1 MSILTEGSYFTARA
15 HFLRQKQV
23 TLGAVISYASADMVE
38 RPKTPQTPE
47 KKLFEVTSKIIKL
60 RDPVKPGSSTTVETA
75 WQMPDG
81 AIVKG
86 TYVGAP
92 GRWTLQ
98 ASGAPVRPEMA
109 AQLDAIEARSLA
121 ARTS

>member
-1 MSILTEGSYFTARA
+1 
-15 HFLRQKQV
+15 
-23 TLGAVISYASADMVE
+23 MVE
-38 RPKTPQTPE
+38 TPKSPQAPE
-47 KKLFEVTSKIIKL
+47 KRFFEVQSKIVKL
-60 RDPVKPGSSTTVETA
+60 RDPVKQGSSTTVETV

-86 TYVGAP
+86 IYVGAP

-98 ASGAPVRPEMA
+98 ASGAPVKPEMS

-121 ARTS
+121 GRTS

>member
-1 MSILTEGSYFTARA
+1 MNA
-15 HFLRQKQV
+15 HMAE
-23 TLGAVISYASADMVE
+23 T
-38 RPKTPQTPE
+38 PKTPE
-47 KKLFEVTSKIIKL
+47 KKLFEVTSKVIKL
-60 RDPVKPGSSTTVETA
+60 RDPTRHGSSTIIETI

-81 AIVKG
+81 TITKG

-109 AQLDAIEARSLA
+109 TQLDAIEARSLTE
-121 ARTS
+121 RTL

>member
-1 MSILTEGSYFTARA
+1 
-15 HFLRQKQV
+15 
-23 TLGAVISYASADMVE
+23 MV
-38 RPKTPQTPE
+38 KTPEAPQAPE
-47 KKLFEVTSKIIKL
+47 KRLFEVTSKIIKL
-60 RDPVKPGSSTTVETA
+60 RDPVKQGSSTTVETV

-81 AIVKG
+81 AIVKSI
-86 TYVGAP
+86 YVGAP

-109 AQLDAIEARSLA
+109 ALLDAIEARSLA

>member
-1 MSILTEGSYFTARA
+1 
-15 HFLRQKQV
+15 
-23 TLGAVISYASADMVE
+23 MVE
-38 RPKTPQTPE
+38 RPKTPQATE
-47 KKLFEVTSKIIKL
+47 KKLFEVTSKIVKL
-60 RDPVKPGSSTTVETA
+60 RDPVKQGSSTTVETV

-86 TYVGAP
+86 IYVGAP

-98 ASGAPVRPEMA
+98 ASGAPVKPEMG

-121 ARTS
+121 GRTS

>member
-1 MSILTEGSYFTARA
+1 MAET
-15 HFLRQKQV
+15 
-23 TLGAVISYASADMVE
+23 
-38 RPKTPQTPE
+38 PKTPE

-60 RDPVKPGSSTTVETA
+60 RDPTKQGSNTTIETV

-81 AIVKG
+81 TITKG
-86 TYVGAP
+86 VYAGAP
-92 GRWTLQ
+92 GRWSLQ
-98 ASGAPVRPEMA
+98 ASGAPVKAEMA

>member
-1 MSILTEGSYFTARA
+1 
-15 HFLRQKQV
+15 
-23 TLGAVISYASADMVE
+23 MVE
-38 RPKTPQTPE
+38 TPKSPQAPE
-47 KKLFEVTSKIIKL
+47 KKLFEVQSKIVKL
-60 RDPVKPGSSTTVETA
+60 RDPVKQGSSTTVETV

-86 TYVGAP
+86 IYVGAP

-98 ASGAPVRPEMA
+98 ASGAPVRPEMG

-121 ARTS
+121 GRTS